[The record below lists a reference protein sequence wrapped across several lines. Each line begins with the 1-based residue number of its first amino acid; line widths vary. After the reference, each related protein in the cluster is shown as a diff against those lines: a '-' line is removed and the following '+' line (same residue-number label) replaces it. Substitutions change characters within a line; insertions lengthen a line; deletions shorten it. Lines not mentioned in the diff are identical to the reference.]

1 MPAFCRA
8 HRPRGAVACVFC
20 NEPTAHTRLEEEIF
34 YPWLRENLGAE
45 ASDLVEEALVEHAS
59 RGRPFI

>member
-45 ASDLVEEALVEHAS
+45 ASDPV
-59 RGRPFI
+59 GRPFI